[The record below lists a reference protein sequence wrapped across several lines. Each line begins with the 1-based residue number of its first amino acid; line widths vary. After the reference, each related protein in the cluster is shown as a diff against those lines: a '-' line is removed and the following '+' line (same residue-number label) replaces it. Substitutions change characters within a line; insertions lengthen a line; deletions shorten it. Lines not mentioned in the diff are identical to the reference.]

1 MFIASPDGRLGVVDG
16 MKAVLAAGGS
26 GDLLA
31 GLCAGIAARVVAAQ
45 DAQGAAGA
53 DLYACALAGASLLIA
68 SAEGLN
74 RFADPL
80 EIGDRA
86 AELAGRAWL
95 EESDGG

>member
-1 MFIASPDGRLGVVDG
+1 

-31 GLCAGIAARVVAAQ
+31 GLCAGIAARVVAARG
-45 DAQGAAGA
+45 AQGAAGA
-53 DLYACALAGASLLIA
+53 DEAGTPDLYACALAGASLLVA

-95 EESDGG
+95 EESDGR